1 MVPNLSTVLNWSS
14 TFQRC
19 VKMVIAVKCWME
31 KADVANGL
39 FLILK
44 IYMHASSNF
53 NKINKCQLTLKFL
66 KKKFEYH
73 VIILKA

>member
-1 MVPNLSTVLNWSS
+1 MSNWSS

-44 IYMHASSNF
+44 ISDMA
-53 NKINKCQLTLKFL
+53 CQLKF
-66 KKKFEYH
+66 
-73 VIILKA
+73 